1 MENVDIV
8 SSINNVFEI
17 VLFFMGLI
25 FGGYF
30 IFLGTKKKRHLL
42 LLGLFLLSYNFFYL
56 TNIANHFQISIPNAD
71 LLPIYFLYLSLP
83 VFILY
88 IKRISIYD
96 IQKKDY
102 IILLPALIEFLYLSY
117 LWMFKDPIAIRN
129 SNIWI
134 FYILGAFIFNT
145 VLALVVLYHLVRHL
159 KNKKKRYTRRGK
171 VQLHWA
177 RNVVITVVASLIL
190 LSNLRYLG
198 YTNQVFILNHTY
210 DLLMLSS
217 VVFFGFITR
226 NTTCFVKSIE
236 DCTLTKIESDEIR
249 QKIQDYLTQ
258 SEDYCQKD
266 FSILQLYN
274 ATQISPHKIST
285 VLNLLESKNFN
296 SYINGFRVEKIK
308 DNLKNKEYQK
318 YTIDAIGTEVG
329 FNSKSVF
336 YREFKK
342 HTGQTPFEYRKLVL
356 QKAVVVKVS

>member
-8 SSINNVFEI
+8 SRINNVFEI

-25 FGGYF
+25 CGLYF
-30 IFLGTKKKRHLL
+30 IFLGAKKKRHLL

-56 TNIANHFQISIPNAD
+56 TNIANNFQISIPNPD

-88 IKRISIYD
+88 IKRISMYG

-102 IILLPALIEFLYLSY
+102 LLLVPALIEFLYLSY
-117 LWMFKDPIAIRN
+117 LWAFKDPTIIRETN
-129 SNIWI
+129 VWV
-134 FYILGAFIFNT
+134 FYILGAFVFNT
-145 VLALVVLYHLVRHL
+145 ILALVVIYYLVKHLR
-159 KNKKKRYTRRGK
+159 NKKKMYTYQGK
-171 VQLHWA
+171 VQLQWA
-177 RNVVITVVASLIL
+177 RNVVITVVGSLIL
-190 LSNLRYLG
+190 LANLRYLG
-198 YTNQVFILNHTY
+198 YTKQVFIINHTY
-210 DLLMLSS
+210 DFFMLSS
-217 VVFFGFITR
+217 VIFFGFITR
-226 NTTCFVKSIE
+226 NTTCFTKSID
-236 DCTLTKIESDEIR
+236 DCTLTKVESYEIR

-258 SEDYCQKD
+258 SEHYCQKD
-266 FSILQLYN
+266 FTILQLYD

-308 DNLKNKEYQK
+308 ENLKNEQYQK
-318 YTIDAIGTEVG
+318 YTIDAIGSEVG

-342 HTGQTPFEYRKLVL
+342 HTGQTPFEYRKLIL
-356 QKAVVVKVS
+356 QEAAVVKAS

>member
-8 SSINNVFEI
+8 SKINNIFEI

-25 FGGYF
+25 CGLYF
-30 IFLGTKKKRHLL
+30 IVLGAKKKRHLL

-56 TNIANHFQISIPNAD
+56 TNIANHFHIAIPNPD

-88 IKRISIYD
+88 IKRISMYG
-96 IQKKDY
+96 IQRKDY
-102 IILLPALIEFLYLSY
+102 LLLLPALIEFVYLSY
-117 LWMFKDPIAIRN
+117 LWLFENPVSIRDTKM
-129 SNIWI
+129 WI
-134 FYILGAFIFNT
+134 FYILGAFVYNIL
-145 VLALVVLYHLVRHL
+145 LALVVIYYLVRHL
-159 KNKKKRYTRRGK
+159 RSKKKMYTQQGK
-171 VQLHWA
+171 VQLQWA
-177 RNVVITVVASLIL
+177 RNVVLTVVGSLIL
-190 LSNLRYLG
+190 LANLRYLG
-198 YTNQVFILNHTY
+198 YTKQVFIINHTY
-210 DLLMLSS
+210 DFFMLSS

-226 NTTCFVKSIE
+226 NTTCFTKSIE
-236 DCTLTKIESDEIR
+236 ACTLTKVESYEIR
-249 QKIQDYLTQ
+249 QKIRDYLTQ

-266 FSILQLYN
+266 FTILQLYD

-296 SYINGFRVEKIK
+296 SYINGLRVEKIK
-308 DNLKNKEYQK
+308 ENLKSKQYQK

-342 HTGQTPFEYRKLVL
+342 NTGQTPFEYRKLFL
-356 QKAVVVKVS
+356 QEGAIVKVN